1 MQRKVVVISKYFILC
16 VIALF
21 FLFPMFWIFIQ
32 SLKTSIDTI
41 AIPPK
46 IVFLPTLEN
55 YSSVLTDINLL
66 HSLKDGLVVALFS
79 VSLTLIIGVPFA
91 YALARFKFRGAN
103 QIGFFVLS
111 TMILP
116 PIVIIIP
123 FSKIFNYLHLL
134 DTYPGLILAHILVNI
149 ALVVWVMRSFFLR
162 IPIEVEEAA
171 MIDGCTKMQ
180 VIWKIAFP
188 LSSSGITAVAILS
201 FIFSWNEL
209 IFALSLTASGV
220 RTLPV
225 FIATGYVGFL
235 ATNWGGLSAAGIVTI
250 IPTII
255 LALSSKKYLVTGFSL
270 GTVSK

>member
-41 AIPPK
+41 AVPPK

-55 YSSVLTDINLL
+55 YSSVLTNINLL
-66 HSLKDGLVVALFS
+66 HSLKDSLVVALFS
-79 VSLTLIIGVPFA
+79 VSLALIIGVPFA

-180 VIWKIAFP
+180 VIRKIAFP

-209 IFALSLTASGV
+209 IFALSLTASEV

>member
-1 MQRKVVVISKYFILC
+1 MQKKVVIISKYFILC
-16 VIALF
+16 IIAVF
-21 FLFPMFWIFIQ
+21 FLFPIFWILIQ
-32 SLKTSIDTI
+32 SFKTSIDTI

-46 IVFLPTLEN
+46 LVFSPTLEN
-55 YSSVLTDINLL
+55 YSSVLSDINFFR
-66 HSLKDGLVVALFS
+66 SLKDSLIIALFS
-79 VSLTLIIGVPFA
+79 VFLTLIIGVPFA
-91 YALARFKFRGAN
+91 YALARFRFRGAN
-103 QIGFFVLS
+103 QLGFFVLS

-123 FSKIFNYLHLL
+123 FSKIFNYLRLL
-134 DTYPGLILAHILVNI
+134 DTYPGLILAHILVNL

-171 MIDGCTKMQ
+171 IVDGCTRMQ
-180 VIWKIAFP
+180 SFRKIVLP
-188 LSSSGITAVAILS
+188 LSSSGLTAVTILS

-209 IFALSLTASGV
+209 MFALSLTSSAIK
-220 RTLPV
+220 TLPV

-235 ATNWGGLSAAGIVTI
+235 ATNWGGLSAAGIIAI

-255 LALSSKKYLVTGFSL
+255 LILCSRKYLVTGFSF